1 MRQAVEDEPPQP
13 HDRALLLLSVR
24 RRLRCGRGCCCG
36 GRRRSCRRGCS
47 CSCSRGG
54 SDETEGPLVDVVRLR
69 VGHVLDFGSVHL
81 GQAAEEVEVR
91 VTLGVDFVGLREV
104 ILSPLFLLL
113 PLLLPPPP
121 PLRAL
126 GLGRQGDRAR

>member
-1 MRQAVEDEPPQP
+1 M
-13 HDRALLLLSVR
+13 
-24 RRLRCGRGCCCG
+24 
-36 GRRRSCRRGCS
+36 
-47 CSCSRGG
+47 
-54 SDETEGPLVDVVRLR
+54 
-69 VGHVLDFGSVHL
+69 VLAKTAHFSSFP
-81 GQAAEEVEVR
+81 AEEVEVR